1 MANTDNKA
9 AVVDNT
15 AAQLA
20 AVKEYGPAFMK
31 ARKGE
36 IKVSCSDI
44 EKLSDLTEIFFG
56 QRISNK
62 ADRIH
67 RQAWV
72 DKKGYNSELIIKTLD
87 GTIYK
92 LYSQVSDSKLQQQL
106 P

>member
-1 MANTDNKA
+1 MANTDNK
-9 AVVDNT
+9 VDDI
-15 AAQLA
+15 AAQLKT
-20 AVKEYGPAFMK
+20 VKEYGPAFMK

-36 IKVSCSDI
+36 IKVNCSDI

-72 DKKGYNSELIIKTLD
+72 DRKNYNSELIIKALD

-92 LYSQVSDSKLQQQL
+92 LYSQVSDLKLKQQL